1 MALAGPPRNH
11 ENGAAPKTMF
21 TPVPGRR
28 RSQHPMCS
36 WGSSASQTPYL
47 LHDGLGGRNLVEHRI
62 GSSLHDL
69 LELHRRYGRAQ
80 HHNRDAC
87 IRLAQLAD
95 QLPPVSVGQGKVD
108 YRNVKGSVEHLS
120 GLG

>member
-1 MALAGPPRNH
+1 MTLAVHPETMKMEPPPRLFSRRCLEGGEAGTH
-11 ENGAAPKTMF
+11 CAL
-21 TPVPGRR
+21 GR
-28 RSQHPMCS
+28 
-36 WGSSASQTPYL
+36 SSASQMPYL
-47 LHDGLGGRNLVEHRI
+47 LHDGLGGRNLVEYRI

-69 LELHRRYGRAQ
+69 LELPRRYGRAQ

-95 QLPPVSVGQGKVD
+95 QLPPVSVGQDKVD
-108 YRNVKGSVEHLS
+108 YRNVQGSVEHLS